1 MASVQ
6 RTLLIE
12 APAESVWDAVR
23 DFGALHRRLVPGFV
37 RDTKLEG
44 DARIV
49 TFGNGTVARELLVDC
64 DDGKR
69 RLVYAVVSERIQQYN
84 AVVQI
89 EADGADRTRLIW
101 TIDLLPNAAAPYI
114 EGQMQQACAVMKE
127 TLEQGAK

>member
-1 MASVQ
+1 MASIEK
-6 RTLLIE
+6 TLLIE
-12 APAESVWDAVR
+12 ASAASVWDAVR

-49 TFGNGTVARELLVDC
+49 SFGNGTVARELLVDC
-64 DDGKR
+64 DDSRR
-69 RLVYAVVSERIQQYN
+69 RLVYAVVSERIQHYN

-89 EADGADRTRLIW
+89 EADGADRARLTW
-101 TIDLLPNAAAPYI
+101 TIDLLPNSAAPYI

-127 TLEQGAK
+127 TLERNAK

>member
-1 MASVQ
+1 MASIEKI
-6 RTLLIE
+6 LLIE
-12 APAESVWDAVR
+12 ASAESVWDAVR

-49 TFGNGTVARELLVDC
+49 SFGNGTVARELLVDC
-64 DDGKR
+64 DDSKR
-69 RLVYAVVSERIQQYN
+69 RLVYAVISERIQHYN

-89 EADGADRTRLIW
+89 EADGADHARLTW
-101 TIDLLPNAAAPYI
+101 TIDLLPNSAALYI

-127 TLEQGAK
+127 TLERNAK